1 MKATK
6 LRKLLKTRQKEPAFS
21 RLCTEIRSNV
31 MVLTETL
38 HELRI
43 DSFNGC
49 VNVAFYFRLTRLCT
63 HDLVIP
69 SPRPER

>member
-21 RLCTEIRSNV
+21 RLWTEIRSNV

-49 VNVAFYFRLTRLCT
+49 VNVATTVKSFLLQIDKIMDT
-63 HDLVIP
+63 
-69 SPRPER
+69 